1 MDKRIILDK
10 SVLLSSSVQASIED
24 LDSDI
29 EHRFYEMSA
38 KLMDKIEENR
48 EIGWLTNEVENDSLK
63 LLGKV
68 VRERIEEMD
77 DLPDPEDMDLL
88 YEVITM
94 CNMKL
99 NERISICNRVSI
111 REEDW
116 MRYLEDVR
124 DLYLNL
130 KSEFESEYPGPPR
143 EQVVN
148 RSDLYLT
155 ERTIKELERN
165 KRDKAF
171 TVLRRKLVKDP
182 PEFEDKKIL
191 SQTIHLNEAR
201 FEDEEVFFA
210 SCDQHFVGVKRAEES
225 KNKDMIPDEIR
236 DEFGIKCVWPDQM
249 AQEHFD

>member
-10 SVLLSSSVQASIED
+10 SVLLSSSVQASIDD

-111 REEDW
+111 REGHD
-116 MRYLEDVR
+116 
-124 DLYLNL
+124 DLY
-130 KSEFESEYPGPPR
+130 
-143 EQVVN
+143 N
-148 RSDLYLT
+148 RRS
-155 ERTIKELERN
+155 
-165 KRDKAF
+165 
-171 TVLRRKLVKDP
+171 RR
-182 PEFEDKKIL
+182 IL
-191 SQTIHLNEAR
+191 
-201 FEDEEVFFA
+201 
-210 SCDQHFVGVKRAEES
+210 
-225 KNKDMIPDEIR
+225 
-236 DEFGIKCVWPDQM
+236 
-249 AQEHFD
+249 